1 MNSPFA
7 FFTRKAAELRSWL
20 GALTHRRRLEA
31 EMESELALHL
41 ENRTEDLVRSG
52 LAPAEAARQA
62 RVELGPAL
70 KHKEGMRASLGLRW
84 FDELGADLRYALRSF
99 AKTPGFTAIAVV
111 SLALGIGAN
120 TTIFSITKHVLMDR
134 LMAYKPEDLRL
145 FAWISPKKSVVHGSW
160 GMRTRT
166 PDGKNLSTSF
176 TYPAYQQLRRQNRV
190 LDDVF
195 AFKEFPRLT
204 ATIGEQ
210 SEAVSAQLVSG
221 NYYRALGVRPAFGR
235 EIEDSDDGAA
245 GSSPVAVIS
254 DEFWT
259 RRFGRSPNVVGQT
272 IRLNLTPVTIIGVNP
287 KGFTGAASTQE
298 APDVILPFSMAAIAT
313 PVWTKKALLTDPDL
327 WWVLVMGRVRP
338 NVPDGQARAALDVVL
353 NATVRSTE
361 TVGKD
366 EAVPSLVLQDGSRGE
381 NQASRMFSKPAY
393 VLMALAGFVLV
404 LACANLASLLLAR
417 ASSRQREISVRLAL
431 GAGRSRILRQ
441 MFTESLLLSFAGGAA
456 GLVLGYCGRN
466 VIPRLLSSSWQ
477 AFTTDIQFDWKIFG
491 FTAAISMLTGLL
503 FGLAPAWQASRTQ
516 VSSGL
521 KDNAQSVTQRSRNLT
536 GKTIVVVQIAL
547 SMLLLVGAGLFMR
560 TLMNLN
566 GSRLGFRPDGI
577 LLFNLQPPRT
587 RYSAP
592 KDLAFYHRVEERL
605 GSVPGVDAVTLS
617 NIALISNSISD
628 RDFTPDGLPKKPN
641 DEEQS
646 ADVMSV
652 GQDFFSTMGIPI
664 IAGRAFSNTD
674 TETSPLVAIVN
685 QKLVQ
690 EFFPSNINPIGR
702 TFKQGDQ
709 HVTIVGIAGDAK
721 YNSLRDDPP
730 ATFYVPYRQQ
740 LQGEQ
745 SMTYEISTRMKP
757 AAIVPA
763 QRSAVA
769 SVDKDVPLLDVRTQQ
784 EQIDDTTKQERIFA
798 SLTSGFGMLAL
809 ILACIGIYGIMAY
822 TISRRTNEIG
832 IRMALGAQSGRVLR
846 MVLREA
852 WWLAL
857 FGVVAGLG
865 AALAMSRLI
874 ASMLYGLKP
883 WDPATL
889 GEAALLLVCVGLA
902 ASWIPARRA
911 AGVQPMDAL
920 RHE

>member
-1 MNSPFA
+1 MSLQSRIR
-7 FFTRKAAELRSWL
+7 TWWKAVRRSEQLHREMDDELSFHIEKYADDLMRCGLSCEE
-20 GALTHRRRLEA
+20 AQRR
-31 EMESELALHL
+31 
-41 ENRTEDLVRSG
+41 
-52 LAPAEAARQA
+52 A
-62 RVELGPAL
+62 RVEMGGIAVQ
-70 KHKEGMRASLGLRW
+70 KEKIRASWGTRAWDDLL
-84 FDELGADLRYALRSF
+84 ADIRYALRNF
-99 AKTPGFTAIAVV
+99 AKTPGFTAIAVI

-120 TTIFSITKHVLMDR
+120 TVIFGVTKHILLDR
-134 LMAYKPEDLRL
+134 LTAYKPEELRL
-145 FAWISPKKSVVHGSW
+145 FAWTSAKKSVVHGSW
-160 GMRTRT
+160 GMRRLT
-166 PDGKNLSTSF
+166 PDGKYLSTSF
-176 TYPAYQQLRRQNRV
+176 TYPAYQQLRAQNRV

-210 SEAVSAQLVSG
+210 SEAVSAQMVSG
-221 NYYRALGVRPAFGR
+221 NYYRALGVRPALGR
-235 EIEDSDDGAA
+235 AIEDSDDGAP

-259 RRFGRSPNVVGQT
+259 RRFGRSPNIVGQT
-272 IRLNLTPVTIIGVNP
+272 IQLNLTPVTIIGVNP

-313 PVWTKKALLTDPDL
+313 PVWTKKPLLTDPDL
-327 WWVLVMGRVRP
+327 WWVLVMGRVKP
-338 NVPDGQARAALDVVL
+338 GVPDEQARAALDVVL
-353 NATVRSTE
+353 NAAVRSTA
-361 TVGKD
+361 TIGKD

-393 VLMALAGFVLV
+393 VLMALAGFVLL
-404 LACANLASLLLAR
+404 LACANLANLLLAR

-441 MFTESLLLSFAGGAA
+441 MFTESLLLSLAGGAA
-456 GLVLGYCGRN
+456 GLALGYCGRN
-466 VIPRLLSSSWQ
+466 VIPRLLSSTWQ
-477 AFTTDIQFDWKIFG
+477 ASTTDIQFDWKIFG
-491 FTAAISMLTGLL
+491 FTAAISILTGLL

-521 KDNAQSVTQRSRNLT
+521 KDNAQSVTQRSRNVT
-536 GKTIVVVQIAL
+536 GKTIVVVQVAL
-547 SMLLLVGAGLFMR
+547 SMMLLVGAGLFVR

-566 GSRLGFRPDGI
+566 GSHLGFRPDGI

-605 GSVPGVDAVTLS
+605 ASVPGVDAVTLS
-617 NIALISNSISD
+617 SIALISNSISD
-628 RDFTPDGLPKKPN
+628 RDFVPDGLPKKPN

-646 ADVMSV
+646 ANVMSV
-652 GQDFFSTMGIPI
+652 GKDFFSTMGIPI
-664 IAGRAFSNTD
+664 VAGRAFSKTD

-702 TFKQGDQ
+702 TFKQDDQ
-709 HVTIVGIAGDAK
+709 HITIVGICGDAK

-730 ATFYVPYRQQ
+730 ATFYLPYRQE
-740 LQGEQ
+740 LNGRQ

-763 QRSAVA
+763 LRSAIV
-769 SVDKDVPLLDVRTQQ
+769 SLDKDVPLLDVRTQQ
-784 EQIDDTTKQERIFA
+784 EQIDDTTKEERIFA
-798 SLTSGFGMLAL
+798 SLTSGFGVLAL

-822 TISRRTNEIG
+822 SISRRTNEIG
-832 IRMALGAQSGRVLR
+832 IRMALGAQPGRVMR
-846 MVLREA
+846 MVLGEA
-852 WWLAL
+852 WWTAL
-857 FGVVAGLG
+857 IGVVAGLG
-865 AALAMSRLI
+865 AALAMGRLI
-874 ASMLYGLKP
+874 TSMLYGLKP
-883 WDPATL
+883 WDPVTL
-889 GEAALLLVCVGLA
+889 GVAALLLVVVALA

-911 AGVQPMDAL
+911 AGVEPMEAL